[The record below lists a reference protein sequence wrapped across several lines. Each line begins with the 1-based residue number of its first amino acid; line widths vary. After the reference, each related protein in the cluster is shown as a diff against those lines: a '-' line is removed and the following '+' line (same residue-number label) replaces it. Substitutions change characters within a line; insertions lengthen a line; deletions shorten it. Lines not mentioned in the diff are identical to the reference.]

1 MPFLLIAQADAPATS
16 DAAVPP
22 ISAPPSD
29 GVTPTGLPLTGSE
42 GGPLGPG
49 VNPTAQNAG
58 AGPDFTFLLL
68 IGGMFLVMI
77 FFSISSGRKEKKKK
91 AELMASLAKGSK
103 VQTIGGILG
112 TVVEVRDDEL
122 IVKVDEN
129 SNTRLRFAKS
139 AITAVLS

>member
-1 MPFLLIAQADAPATS
+1 MLLLTQAGPAPAPTTTTS
-16 DAAVPP
+16 PRPAETSLPPADDAAITGVDG
-22 ISAPPSD
+22 APLSD
-29 GVTPTGLPLTGSE
+29 PNATGTRASPDPFGGS
-42 GGPLGPG
+42 
-49 VNPTAQNAG
+49 
-58 AGPDFTFLLL
+58 FLFI

-77 FFSISSGRKEKKKK
+77 FFSINSGRKEKKKK
-91 AELMASLAKGSK
+91 AELLASLAKGSK

-139 AITAVLS
+139 AVTTVLS

>member
-1 MPFLLIAQADAPATS
+1 MLLLAQADPAPTTPTTALPPADTALPPADGAPVTGAEGAPLGGPVAPA
-16 DAAVPP
+16 
-22 ISAPPSD
+22 
-29 GVTPTGLPLTGSE
+29 
-42 GGPLGPG
+42 
-49 VNPTAQNAG
+49 
-58 AGPDFTFLLL
+58 AGPAADPFGGTFLLL

-77 FFSISSGRKEKKKK
+77 FFSISSGRKEKKRK

-139 AITAVLS
+139 AVTTVLS